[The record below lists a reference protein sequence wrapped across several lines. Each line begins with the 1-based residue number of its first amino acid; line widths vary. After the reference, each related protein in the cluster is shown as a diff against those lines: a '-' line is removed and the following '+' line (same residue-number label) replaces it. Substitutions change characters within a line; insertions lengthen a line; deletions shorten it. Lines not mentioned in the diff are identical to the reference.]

1 VSLFVDKQRVPVY
14 ERDDLTSTDPA
25 QNVVYIKSRMNW
37 KETST
42 YKDMLFTMEASGLQP
57 HIGAAEMAAM
67 KINIVGWDGPSF
79 CDERGVPLPCTPE
92 QIEQMDPTE
101 PFWQKVL
108 GEINTRNRP
117 RQTEATDTK
126 KAIPSTGDG
135 TEHSVVEVNSAGHAE
150 VLTLRS
156 PAQNGTTG
164 RRIKSVN

>member
-1 VSLFVDKQRVPVY
+1 MPFFVDKQRVPVY

-37 KETST
+37 KEKST
-42 YKDMLFTMEASGLQP
+42 YMDLLYTVEASGLQP
-57 HIGAAEMAAM
+57 HIGAAETAAM
-67 KINIVGWDGPSF
+67 TINIVGWDGPGF
-79 CDERGVPLPCTPE
+79 CDERGVSIPCTPE

-117 RQTEATDTK
+117 RRETTDTK
-126 KAIPSTGDG
+126 KAIASTGDG
-135 TEHSVVEVNSAGHAE
+135 DEPLMVEVNSAGHAE
-150 VLTLRS
+150 VLTLKS
-156 PAQNGTTG
+156 PAQNGTGG